1 MSSAVYHNNFI
12 LIMSLKI
19 FRRFR
24 LPVKLICLFIFSL
37 LLRGTVIAQATIPL
51 TDLSFFKQAS
61 ASWRIA
67 GDVKADLN
75 TANVLQASTG
85 TGVLVNTPGDKTPG
99 ADLYSNM
106 EHGDADLELDYMM
119 AKGSN
124 SGIYLQGRYE
134 VQLLD
139 SWGVL
144 AAKAGDNGGVY
155 ERWDESRPQ
164 GQKGYEGYAP
174 RQNVSKAPGLW
185 QHLKISFQ
193 SPRFENGKKTANA
206 KMLRIE
212 LNGVLIHENI
222 EMFGVTRG
230 GMEPEATKGPLR
242 LQGDHGAVA
251 FRNIKLTN
259 YDKPRPE
266 LINLRYSVYK
276 GLFEKEPDYS
286 KLPPEAEGTSVVL
299 SSNLNN
305 LPDSFMLRYTG
316 TLKVKEPG
324 EYAFNLSTVAGRGS
338 LKINNQLL
346 PVATRRNGPLKL
358 TLPAGD
364 LPFELI
370 YSKFQDWSKPALG
383 LAVSGPGIREY
394 VISDAN
400 NLSGDPVDPILITA
414 PANTVLRSFM
424 DVPGMRVTHAV
435 SVGSPQGVH
444 YTYDLDNGAVVQT
457 WRGGFLD
464 ATPMWHERGDGSSRP
479 VGSVLLLGRP
489 SLCIAKLSSANAA
502 WVKDTVGTSYRPKGY
517 SLDQQDRPVF
527 RYLVYGASVSDAIQ
541 VLENRGGIS
550 REINIE
556 NAPADIYL
564 RLAEANNIEDLGNGL
579 YLLNDKSYYLKIE
592 DAAGAKA
599 FVRDGNGK
607 KELLVPVKTK
617 LKYTTLF

>member
-1 MSSAVYHNNFI
+1 MSIKF
-12 LIMSLKI
+12 LKP
-19 FRRFR
+19 F
-24 LPVKLICLFIFSL
+24 LKPVKIVSL
-37 LLRGTVIAQATIPL
+37 VCCSFFLGTIASAQATISL
-51 TDLSFFKQAS
+51 TDLSFFKQPS
-61 ASWRIA
+61 ASWQIA

-75 TANVLQASTG
+75 TNNVLQLSQG
-85 TGVLVNTPGDKTPG
+85 TGILVNTPTNQNHG
-99 ADLYSNM
+99 ADLYSNT

-119 AKGSN
+119 AKSSN

-144 AAKAGDNGGVY
+144 NAKAGDNGGVY
-155 ERWDESRPQ
+155 ERWDESRAD
-164 GQKGYEGYAP
+164 GKKGYEGYAP

-185 QHLKISFQ
+185 QHIKISFQ
-193 SPRFENGKKTANA
+193 APRFENGKKIENA

-212 LNGVLIHENI
+212 LNGVLIHENV

-230 GMEPEATKGPLR
+230 GVEPEIAKGPLR

-266 LINLRYSVYK
+266 LVNLRYSVYK
-276 GLFEKEPDYS
+276 GMFEKEPDYK
-286 KLPPEAEGTSVVL
+286 KLPPEAEGPSIVL
-299 SSNLNN
+299 SSNISN

-324 EYAFNLSTVAGRGS
+324 EYVFNLSTAAGRGS

-346 PVATRRNGPLKL
+346 PAATRRNGPVKI

-364 LPFELI
+364 LPFEWI
-370 YSKFQDWSKPALG
+370 YSKFLDWAKPALG

-394 VISDAN
+394 IISDAN
-400 NLSGDPVDPILITA
+400 NLSGEQIDPILVNA
-414 PANTVLRSFM
+414 PVNTVLRSFM
-424 DVPGMRVTHAV
+424 DVPGVRVTHAI
-435 SVGSPQGVH
+435 SVGSPDGIH
-444 YTYDLDNGAVVQT
+444 YTYDMDNGMVVQT

-479 VGSVLLLGRP
+479 TGSVLLFGKPL
-489 SLCIAKLSSANAA
+489 LNIARLSSNNTP
-502 WVKDTVGTSYRPKGY
+502 WIKDTVGTSYRPKGY

-527 RYLVYGASVSDAIQ
+527 HYLIYGSSVTDAPQ
-541 VLENRGGIS
+541 VLANRGGIS
-550 REINIE
+550 RELSFQ
-556 NAPADIYL
+556 NAPADLYF
-564 RLAEANNIEDLGNGL
+564 RLAEASSIEDLGNGL
-579 YLLNDKSYYLKIE
+579 YLLNDKSYYLKID
-592 DAAGAKA
+592 DAGGAN
-599 FVRDGNGK
+599 VSIRDSNGK

-617 LKYTTLF
+617 LKYTILF